1 LESAYLPLQAGEIRL
16 LKILNVPQVHE
27 SHAIEFTLVRQNLEH
42 RTDYIA
48 VSYAWGAPKLKK
60 VLETEDG
67 TLVLIT
73 PNLWDFLCAQS
84 RELAGQLLWIDQI
97 CINQR
102 DLSERA
108 CQVRLMSRI
117 FENATET
124 IIWLGKEDDDTE
136 HAFRCISR
144 LAAAPKD
151 SMDRL
156 SDGMMSH
163 PLERT
168 LIDGAGRPL
177 RDLLAR
183 PWFSRLWALQ
193 EAVLGAAPRF
203 ICGTKSVSWDEFGR
217 AILNA
222 SVVFEIDVVNTVPI
236 IHGWRRRR
244 QEGLHTT
251 LLSLLIETWAFDCTD
266 PRDRVYALL
275 SLQNSL
281 PDFPVD
287 YTAKVEEVYLSV
299 AQALIRSTRSLE
311 LLGAVDSNDFLHAPE
326 KAVLPSWVPD
336 WRGPPWPNPYPE
348 KFNFQACKDFVAL
361 RHIESI
367 STSLKVEGRIVDH
380 VYQVES
386 LGEVQSLTKSD
397 QNLHAAQAFLQD
409 IPRRIYH
416 GIPETN
422 YTLPKLFNALIV
434 RTVLAGHYM
443 MCGDLLKR
451 IDWTDEQSIWKLL
464 NGERG
469 AQHGGLDERR
479 VWFQVTRMC
488 YRRTIVA
495 LEEHTMALGPP
506 NTEPGDV
513 VCILHGSKLPIV
525 LRCQGDKWR
534 FIGQCYVDGIMF
546 GEAVTWAEDEA
557 DSFEII

>member
-1 LESAYLPLQAGEIRL
+1 VDPASCQPGDCFHGSMQY
-16 LKILNVPQVHE
+16 V
-27 SHAIEFTLVRQNLEH
+27 
-42 RTDYIA
+42 
-48 VSYAWGAPKLKK
+48 
-60 VLETEDG
+60 
-67 TLVLIT
+67 
-73 PNLWDFLCAQS
+73 CM
-84 RELAGQLLWIDQI
+84 
-97 CINQR
+97 NQR
-102 DLSERA
+102 DPLERA

-144 LAAAPKD
+144 LAAAPED
-151 SMDRL
+151 SVNL
-156 SDGMMSH
+156 LGDGMMSH

-193 EAVLGAAPRF
+193 EAVLSAAPRF
-203 ICGTKSVSWDEFGR
+203 ICGTKSVSWDEFKT

-222 SVVFEIDVVNTVPI
+222 SVVFEIDVANTLPI
-236 IHGWRRRR
+236 MHGWRLRR

-251 LLSLLIETWAFDCTD
+251 LLSLLMDTWLFDCTD

-275 SLQNSL
+275 SMQDSL

-287 YTAKVEEVYLSV
+287 YTAKVEEVYISV
-299 AQALIRSTRSLE
+299 AQELIRSTRSLE

-336 WRGPPWPNPYPE
+336 WRGLSWPYPE
-348 KFNFQACKDFVAL
+348 KFNFQACRDFVTL
-361 RHIESI
+361 RHTESI

-386 LGEVQSLTKSD
+386 LSDVRSLTKSD
-397 QNLHAAQAFLQD
+397 EDLHAAQAFLQD
-409 IPRRIYH
+409 IPHRIYH

-434 RTVLAGHYM
+434 RTILAGHYM
-443 MCGDLLKR
+443 MCGDFLKR

-488 YRRTIVA
+488 DHRTILA
-495 LEEHTMALGPP
+495 LEAHTMALGPP

-513 VCILHGSKLPIV
+513 VCILHGSKLPII
-525 LRCQGDKWR
+525 LRRQGERWR

-557 DSFEII
+557 DSFEIM